1 MPSNQ
6 LPEGQTRPEV
16 LAHVAGFPGIPA
28 LAEKFIP
35 VDKVRDLYRRVRQ
48 SPNGFGLEN
57 LLGEMR
63 VELRVDAADAARIPA
78 TGPVVVVANHP
89 FGMLDGAVLAAL
101 LTRVRPDVKVM
112 TNFLLRDVPELARH
126 CIFVNPF
133 QSARGSFPNSIDT
146 NRRAIR
152 EAMEW
157 LQKGG
162 MLAVFP
168 AGEVSHWQFP
178 QAEIADPVWND
189 TAARLIRRT
198 GAAALPVYFCGRN
211 SVSFHLFGMI
221 HPQLRTAFL
230 LQEFLHQEGRTVEV
244 RVGSEIPANSIS
256 NISEDREAI
265 EYLRWRTYL
274 LARRSRTEKSW
285 PVAMRSTISAK
296 MQEPIAPAEP
306 AELLQ
311 AELNQL
317 AGDRCLA
324 ENSDLAVYLV
334 KANEAPRTL
343 QELGRLREVTFRAVG
358 EGSGKRRDLDRFD
371 HYYWHVLLWHKTK
384 RELVGAYRA
393 GNTAEIIAER
403 GLGGLYTSTLFRYD
417 ERVFQ
422 KLGPALELGRSFVR
436 PEYQRQFA
444 PLLLLWKGIARLLA
458 THAETPVLFG
468 AVSISNDYSKASRE
482 MIYRFFETRMQEDEL
497 AGLIEPRQAFRPAG
511 LRPWD
516 CRAMCHALRDLEEL
530 SRPIIDVETDG
541 KGLPIL
547 LRQYAKI
554 GGKMVGFNVDRK
566 FSNVLDG
573 LVVVDLRKTEPAVLE
588 RYMGREAAARFR
600 ERYAL

>member
-6 LPEGQTRPEV
+6 LPENQTSPEV
-16 LAHVAGFPGIPA
+16 LAHVAGFPGIPT

-57 LLGEMR
+57 LLVEMR
-63 VELRVDAADAARIPA
+63 VELRTDAADAARIPA

-89 FGMLDGAVLAAL
+89 FGMLDGAVLAVL

-133 QSARGSFPNSIDT
+133 QSMRGSFPDSIDT

-162 MLAVFP
+162 MLAIFP

-178 QAEIADPVWND
+178 HGEIADPMWND
-189 TAARLIRRT
+189 TAARLVRRT
-198 GAAALPVYFCGRN
+198 GAAALPIYFCGRN

-230 LQEFLHQEGRTVEV
+230 LQEFLHQEGRAVEV
-244 RVGSEIPANSIS
+244 RVGSEIPTDSIS
-256 NISEDREAI
+256 NIVDDREAT

-274 LARRSRTEKSW
+274 LARRTRREKSW

-296 MQEPIAPAEP
+296 LQQPIAPAEP
-306 AELLQ
+306 AEVLQ
-311 AELNQL
+311 AELSQL
-317 AGDRCLA
+317 AVDRCLA
-324 ENSDLAVYLV
+324 ENGDLAVYLV

-343 QELGRLREVTFRAVG
+343 QELGRLREVTFRAAG
-358 EGSGKRRDLDRFD
+358 EGTGRRRDLDHFD
-371 HYYWHVLLWHKTK
+371 RYYWHVLLWHKTK

-393 GNTAEIIAER
+393 GTTAEIIAER
-403 GLGGLYTSTLFRYD
+403 GLNGLYTSTLFRCD
-417 ERVFQ
+417 KRVFQ

-458 THAETPVLFG
+458 THVETPVLFG

-511 LRPWD
+511 LRQWD
-516 CRAMCHALRDLEEL
+516 CRAMCHALHDLEEL
-530 SRPIIDVETDG
+530 SQPIIDVETDG

-588 RYMGREAAARFR
+588 RYMGREAAAQFR
-600 ERYAL
+600 ERHGL